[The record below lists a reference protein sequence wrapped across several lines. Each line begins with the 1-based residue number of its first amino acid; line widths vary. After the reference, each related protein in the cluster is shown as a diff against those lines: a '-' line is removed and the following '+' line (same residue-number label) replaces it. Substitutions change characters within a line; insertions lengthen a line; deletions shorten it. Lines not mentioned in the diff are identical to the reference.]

1 MPQKRIAVTLPAGPR
16 ITDTIDRIRWAE
28 DNGIPDAWFSD
39 SGAPDTLTQVAAIA
53 HHTTSIRIGT
63 AVTPVYT
70 RSPSVLAASANYEL
84 YDVDSFLGWVPLAK
98 PLWVSSMAFR

>member
-53 HHTTSIRIGT
+53 HHTTSIRVGT

-70 RSPSVLAASANYEL
+70 RSPSVLAASANVIGQLLPERF
-84 YDVDSFLGWVPLAK
+84 VLGLG
-98 PLWVSSMAFR
+98 